1 MFKKLNE
8 LVATHTSY
16 MDKIT
21 DTFQRVLRE
30 SYQLFLQS
38 HPEVDSLR
46 FRVYIPTFNDGA
58 PCVITFSGLEVLL
71 IEDLADYHSVK
82 NKEEVFEEELNEYWN
97 NSRSLKKYLAD
108 YDQLQLDLQE
118 LEEGLLLIEPL
129 LEKMYGVNVRVV
141 INRVKIETEAYEEW

>member
-8 LVATHTSY
+8 LLITHTSY

-21 DTFQRVLRE
+21 DTFQRTLRE

-46 FRVYIPTFNDGA
+46 FRVFIPTFNDGA
-58 PCVITFSGLEVLL
+58 PCVVTFSGLEVLL
-71 IEDLADYHSVK
+71 LEDLKQYHLAK
-82 NKEEVFEEELNEYWN
+82 KKEEDFEDEENEYWN
-97 NSRSLKKYLAD
+97 NSSSLRKYLAD

-129 LEKMYGVNVRVV
+129 LEKIYGINVRVI
-141 INRVKIETEAYEEW
+141 INRTKIQTEAYEAW